1 MYVVSLSF
9 PLDHHRES
17 ITDHV
22 CMLFP
27 YSHWITIGSLS
38 CMYMVSPYS
47 HWFTIGSLAGDQC
60 EMMWNE
66 DLCKGSIEAHTFG
79 ASPSRCFLS
88 W

>member
-1 MYVVSLSF
+1 
-9 PLDHHRES
+9 
-17 ITDHV
+17 
-22 CMLFP
+22 
-27 YSHWITIGSLS
+27 
-38 CMYMVSPYS
+38 MYMVSPYS

-66 DLCKGSIEAHTFG
+66 DLCKGRIEAHTFG